1 MNPPKSV
8 VHATPAPTC
17 TFFQSIRSA
26 NESRR
31 VSMRI
36 LVLAA
41 ALGAVA
47 IPSTSASA
55 QSWGG
60 YRDYRGDRNEI
71 RQERRECR
79 RELRRADT
87 RREYRRELRECRREL
102 REARRD
108 YRYDSRRYGP
118 PYGNA

>member
-1 MNPPKSV
+1 
-8 VHATPAPTC
+8 
-17 TFFQSIRSA
+17 
-26 NESRR
+26 
-31 VSMRI
+31 MRI

-47 IPSTSASA
+47 IPTASISAH
-55 QSWGG
+55 SWGG

-118 PYGNA
+118 PYGNAWGYYRDDRRGYSSRYEDRRYWDGYRWRYRY